1 VPSDFAAAIALC
13 VGRHERF
20 ALLEKH
26 MFIAGIVSWIAV
38 GLLVGFIVSKFLD
51 LHGDDPRLG
60 FAVAA
65 GSAVVVATSYTIISS
80 APVSP
85 WNLWCLIF
93 GSIGAGVG
101 VTVWHLVR
109 SRYVSR
115 ESYTRRSSY
124 SSTGR

>member
-1 VPSDFAAAIALC
+1 
-13 VGRHERF
+13 
-20 ALLEKH
+20 
-26 MFIAGIVSWIAV
+26 MFIAGIISWIAV

-60 FAVAA
+60 FAVAVGGA
-65 GSAVVVATSYTIISS
+65 IVTAFIYTIISG

-85 WNLWCLIF
+85 WNLWTLIF
-93 GSIGAGVG
+93 ASIGAGIG
-101 VTVWHLVR
+101 VTIWHTVR
-109 SRYVSR
+109 SRFVSR